1 MRIGRKLSALA
12 ATATLAVTATA
23 TGTSGASAAPPRSCA
38 WQLVKAP
45 PAPGGLWDMTA
56 VDAVSKDDVRFTAS
70 ALGPQIWPWTLR
82 WDGSAVTPTEQ
93 VPLIPG
99 KNVDTGSASFA
110 SADEG
115 WMVIGALYGY
125 VRPAAH
131 WHDGRWT
138 TTPTAV
144 SPDPS
149 TTGVYPLAV
158 ATLSG
163 TDAWS
168 VGMYYRADKNV
179 LIGAEPLGAL
189 IEHWDGTAWR
199 TVPNPADSRKDTWLS
214 AITAASPSDVWAVG
228 RQTDADGT
236 VAPFAEHWDGHTW
249 SAVPVP
255 PGNEA
260 STLRAVS
267 ANGGDVWAVGSQT
280 MEGAPG
286 VAVPLV
292 ERWDGHAWA
301 KVTGLPDVGNA
312 RLDAVYDAG
321 PNDVWAT
328 IHGTSGVNHFL
339 HWDGKSWSTVA
350 VPGPQG
356 AGLRYFYSG
365 LDGTG
370 PDDIWAAGVVVHPS
384 LGILPQIAHLTCGR

>member
-1 MRIGRKLSALA
+1 MRIRRTLSALA
-12 ATATLAVTATA
+12 ATAGLAVTATVA
-23 TGTSGASAAPPRSCA
+23 GTSGASAAPPQSCA

-45 PAPGGLWDMTA
+45 PAPTSLWDMTA
-56 VDAVSKDDVRFTAS
+56 VDAVSKDDVRFTA
-70 ALGPQIWPWTLR
+70 ATLGSQIWPWTLR
-82 WDGSAVTPTEQ
+82 WDGSAITPTAQ
-93 VPLIPG
+93 VPAVPQQDMIS
-99 KNVDTGSASFA
+99 TSASFS

-115 WMVIGALYGY
+115 WMLTDGLYGW
-125 VRPAAH
+125 VHPAQR
-131 WHDGRWT
+131 WHGGRWT

-144 SPDPS
+144 SPDPN
-149 TTGVYPLAV
+149 TTGVWPLAV
-158 ATLSG
+158 ATVSG

-179 LIGAEPLGAL
+179 IVGTQPLGAL

-199 TVPNPADSRKDTWLS
+199 IVPNPADSREDTYLS

-236 VAPFAEHWDGHTW
+236 VAPFAEHWDGQAW
-249 SAVPVP
+249 STVPAP
-255 PGNEA
+255 PGNQA

-280 MEGAPG
+280 LEGTTNLAG
-286 VAVPLV
+286 PLV
-292 ERWDGHAWA
+292 EHWDGHAWT
-301 KVTGLPDVGNA
+301 KVSGLPDLGNA

-328 IHGTSGVNHFL
+328 IEVPSGVNDFL
-339 HWDGKSWSTVA
+339 HWDGRSWSTVA

-370 PDDIWAAGVVVHPS
+370 PDDIWAAGLVVHPT
-384 LGILPQIAHLTCGR
+384 LGVLPQIAHLTCGG